1 MRIAVDVMGGDR
13 GPKVIV
19 EGAIQA
25 AREFGVQLVLVG
37 DQRVI
42 ADELSQFDLSG
53 LDIGI
58 KHASEVVEMNE
69 PPTVAIRK
77 KRDSSIRVSTELVK
91 SGEAE
96 AVVSAGNTGAA
107 MATAKILLGALR
119 GVERPAIATILP
131 TAKDIAL
138 LLDAGANVDCKPRH
152 LLQFAIMGYTYSKDI
167 LGVKNPRVG
176 LLNIGEEESKGN
188 ELTKESFKT
197 LKEGGLNFIG
207 NVEGKDLYS
216 GNVDVVVCDG
226 FTGNVALKISESVAE
241 MISSYFKQEIPK
253 KFLWRL
259 GYLLMKPCF
268 QGFKKKVDYDE
279 YGGAPLLGIN
289 GVCIICHGRSGA
301 KAIKNAIKVAI
312 GFIQQNVNSHIQNSL
327 AFPHKEFDH
336 SEKVV
341 GEN

>member
-1 MRIAVDVMGGDR
+1 VKIAIDIMGGDR
-13 GPKVIV
+13 GPGVIV
-19 EGAIQA
+19 EGALQA
-25 AREFGVQLVLVG
+25 AKEFGVRLFLVG
-37 DQRVI
+37 DQGI
-42 ADELSQFDLSG
+42 INHELSHYDLHG
-53 LDIGI
+53 LDICV

-69 PPTVAIRK
+69 PPATAIRK
-77 KRDSSIRVSTELVK
+77 KRDSSIRVATELVR

-107 MATAKILLGALR
+107 MATAKILLGALN

-131 TAKDIAL
+131 TAREVAL
-138 LLDAGANVDCKPRH
+138 LLDVGANVDCKPRH
-152 LLQFAIMGYTYSKDI
+152 LLQFAIMGYIYSKNI
-167 LGVKNPRVG
+167 LGVKNPKVG

-197 LKEGGLNFIG
+197 LKDGGFNFIG

-253 KFLWRL
+253 QFLWKL
-259 GYLLMKPCF
+259 GYFLMKPCF
-268 QGFKKKVDYDE
+268 KGFKKKVDYDE

-301 KAIKNAIKVAI
+301 KAIKNAIKVAT
-312 GFIQQNVNSHIQNSL
+312 GFIQHDVNRHIQNSL
-327 AFPHKEFDH
+327 APSPIK
-336 SEKVV
+336 
-341 GEN
+341 N

>member
-1 MRIAVDVMGGDR
+1 MGGDR
-13 GPKVIV
+13 GPRVIV

-25 AREFGVQLVLVG
+25 AREFGVQLSLVG
-37 DQRVI
+37 DQSTI
-42 ADELSQFDLSG
+42 EHELASFDVQG

-58 KHASEVVEMNE
+58 RHASEVVEMNE
-69 PPTVAIRK
+69 PPTMAIRK
-77 KRDSSIRVSTELVK
+77 KRDSSIRIATELVRT
-91 SGEAE
+91 GEAD

-107 MATAKILLGALR
+107 MATAKILLGSLK

-131 TAKDIAL
+131 TAKNIAL
-138 LLDAGANVDCKPRH
+138 LLDVGANVDCKPRH

-167 LGVKNPRVG
+167 LGIMNPRVG

-197 LKEGGLNFIG
+197 LKDGGLNFIG

-253 KFLWRL
+253 KFIWKI
-259 GYLLMKPCF
+259 GYFLMRPCF
-268 QGFKKKVDYDE
+268 KGFKKKVDYDE

-312 GFIQQNVNSHIQNSL
+312 GFIQQNVNCHIQNSL
-327 AFPHKEFDH
+327 AFPPSKEFENH
-336 SEKVV
+336 GKVAQ
-341 GEN
+341 EN